1 MKKTFI
7 ALKDFC
13 AKKTVH
19 VITILISTALT
30 IPFMIWGT
38 NVLSVLSGIGCS
50 GIAAGI
56 MAIFI
61 DAKIDKDRKSKV
73 DKAKHTYFK
82 KLYDELVYILQRV
95 LWFDERAADNSFNW
109 DLPPD
114 SYSQIGYMV
123 FASNYPKETISFDDA
138 MTRLEQCSKKY
149 TLEEVRA
156 CSDKDKE
163 RIYKM
168 FRIIAASAYYLKTS
182 LKTVKQNEIMLNIE
196 DYISLEKVNDLD
208 SKINLAL
215 ALMEKPDKNYSL
227 AINFLSQAAKSLR
240 EECDFQNDF
249 QIAILG
255 SYPMSDI

>member
-1 MKKTFI
+1 MKKALR

-13 AKKTVH
+13 AKNPIY
-19 VITILISTALT
+19 VIAILISIALT

-50 GIAAGI
+50 GIAAAI

-95 LWFDERAADNSFNW
+95 LWFDERSADSNFNW
-109 DLPPD
+109 DLPPE
-114 SYSQIGYMV
+114 SYSQIGYMI
-123 FASNYPKETISFDDA
+123 FASKYPRKTMSFGDA
-138 MTRLEQCSKKY
+138 MVCLEQCSKKY

-156 CSDKDKE
+156 CSDQEKE

-168 FRIIAASAYYLKTS
+168 FRIIAASAYYLKDS

-196 DYISLEKVNDLD
+196 DYLSLEKINDLD
-208 SKINLAL
+208 FKINLAL
-215 ALMEKPDKNYSL
+215 SLMEKPDKNYSL
-227 AINFLSQAAKSLR
+227 AINFLSEAAKSLR
-240 EECDFQNDF
+240 EECGFQKDF

>member
-1 MKKTFI
+1 MKKAFK
-7 ALKDFC
+7 ALKNFC
-13 AKKTVH
+13 VKHPVY
-19 VITILISTALT
+19 VITILISVVLT
-30 IPFMIWGT
+30 IPFIIWGT

-50 GIAAGI
+50 GIAAAI

-61 DAKIDKDRKSKV
+61 DAKIDKDRKSKI

-95 LWFDERAADNSFNW
+95 LWFDERSTDSNFNW
-109 DLPPD
+109 DLPPE
-114 SYSQIGYMV
+114 SYSQIGYML
-123 FASNYPKETISFDDA
+123 FASKYPQKTMSFDEA
-138 MTRLEQCSKKY
+138 MICLEQCSKKY
-149 TLEEVRA
+149 KLEEVRA
-156 CSDKDKE
+156 CSDQEKE

-196 DYISLEKVNDLD
+196 DYLSLDKINDLD
-208 SKINLAL
+208 FKINLAL

-227 AINFLSQAAKSLR
+227 AIDFLSRAAKDLR
-240 EECDFQNDF
+240 EECGFQNDF
-249 QIAILG
+249 QVAILG